1 MIWLPTVE
9 QIVRLHSKMVA
20 RSGGSD
26 GVRDIGLIESA
37 IMRATAGYGDYD
49 VYPTAIQKAA
59 AICCG
64 LVGNHGFIDGNKRI
78 GVAAMLLIL
87 QKNGVILRY
96 TQKELIQLGLE
107 LAQGLVS
114 VEDCALWIEQHNV

>member
-1 MIWLPTVE
+1 
-9 QIVRLHSKMVA
+9 MVA

-26 GVRDIGLIESA
+26 GFRDIGLIESA

-78 GVAAMLLIL
+78 GVASMLLIL

-114 VEDCALWIEQHNV
+114 VEDCAHWIEQHNV

>member
-1 MIWLPTVE
+1 
-9 QIVRLHSKMVA
+9 
-20 RSGGSD
+20 
-26 GVRDIGLIESA
+26 
-37 IMRATAGYGDYD
+37 
-49 VYPTAIQKAA
+49 
-59 AICCG
+59 
-64 LVGNHGFIDGNKRI
+64 
-78 GVAAMLLIL
+78 MLLIL